1 VAFGKPSELIDGVTA
16 PVNVHKLFLWLG
28 AFAGTLL
35 VGLSKAIKFAHV
47 TFFSEGLIKNADGS
61 VDLYFGR
68 KAPKG
73 KESNWIQI
81 NKGESVFVY
90 LRLYGP
96 EQAYFDH
103 TFPMNKIKKLK

>member
-1 VAFGKPSELIDGVTA
+1 M
-16 PVNVHKLFLWLG
+16 
-28 AFAGTLL
+28 L
-35 VGLSKAIKFAHV
+35 VDLSKAIKFAHV

-103 TFPMNKIKKLK
+103 TFPMDKIKKLK